1 MSTDPGSAVADRLQ
15 ALVDEPWV
23 KNVALTISGPV
34 SLQMVG
40 VLVREHPPIAHS
52 LTGELTLSRLL
63 LGVGDA
69 S

>member
-1 MSTDPGSAVADRLQ
+1 MSTDPGSTVADRLQ

-23 KNVALTISGPV
+23 ENVALTISGPV
-34 SLQMVG
+34 RLQMVG
-40 VLVREHPPIAHS
+40 GLVREHPPIAHS
-52 LTGELTLSRLL
+52 PTDELTLSRLL